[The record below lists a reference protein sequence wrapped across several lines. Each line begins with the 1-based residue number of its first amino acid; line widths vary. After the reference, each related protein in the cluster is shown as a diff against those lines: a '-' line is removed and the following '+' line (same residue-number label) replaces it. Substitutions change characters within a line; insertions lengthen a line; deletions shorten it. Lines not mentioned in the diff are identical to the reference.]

1 MSTDPI
7 AVLRQNSQRPMVLQ
21 THLLDLTRV
30 AIASTSFSDSPG
42 LAICR
47 WNPVAIAY
55 TPLGMKTAKRGVSLA
70 PTYRL
75 AHL

>member
-30 AIASTSFSDSPG
+30 AIASTSFPILQAWQYADGILLRS
-42 LAICR
+42 R
-47 WNPVAIAY
+47 
-55 TPLGMKTAKRGVSLA
+55 TALWA
-70 PTYRL
+70 
-75 AHL
+75 